1 MENLMKITNAQ
12 LVSSD
17 KRARISGGVYINYTS
32 KDNVIKGSNVEITFE
47 NKKHYFEVTDITI
60 DGENLEVK
68 AKEVGYW
75 AKKFDNSNNFD
86 LRKLIGIELS
96 RIEDPETI
104 SKIHEMSC
112 WC

>member
-12 LVSSD
+12 LISSD
-17 KRARISGGVYINYTS
+17 KRMRISGGVYIDYIS
-32 KDNVIKGSNVEITFE
+32 KETVIKGSNVELEFE
-47 NKKHYFEVTDITI
+47 DTKHYFEITDISI
-60 DGENLEVK
+60 NGEFLEVK

-75 AKKFDNSNNFD
+75 SKKFDNKSDFD
-86 LRKLIGIELS
+86 LRKLIGLELS
-96 RIEDPETI
+96 KVENPETI

>member
-1 MENLMKITNAQ
+1 MKITNAQ

-17 KRARISGGVYINYTS
+17 NRARISGGVYIDYTS
-32 KDNVIKGSNVEITFE
+32 KENVIKGSNIELEFE
-47 NKKHYFEVTDITI
+47 STKHYFEVTDISI
-60 DGENLEVK
+60 NGENLEVK

-75 AKKFDNSNNFD
+75 ARHFDNRSDLD
-86 LRKLIGIELS
+86 LRKLIGLNLS
-96 RIEDPETI
+96 KVENVETI